1 MKIKNNIYLKII
13 FNVTCHIYRYN
24 RRRNPDQAAA
34 YVLAYV
40 VLHNIE
46 IGRVDIMYN
55 KQDVN
60 ATPYNPKST
69 TWLLTAQRTDVGL
82 HSPEIFWIKKHANTI
97 TQFFFSFYE
106 VTFTYNI

>member
-1 MKIKNNIYLKII
+1 MKKKNTIYLKII
-13 FNVTCHIYRYN
+13 FNVTCHSYSIIEEE
-24 RRRNPDQAAA
+24 NPDQAAA

-46 IGRVDIMYN
+46 IGQKDIMYN

-60 ATPYNPKST
+60 ATPYNPKTT

-82 HSPEIFWIKKHANTI
+82 HSPEIFWIKKHVNTI
-97 TQFFFSFYE
+97 SFFFSFYE
-106 VTFTYNI
+106 VTCT